1 MSAAQR
7 RIWHTY
13 RAANIV
19 VSAVNGIYT
28 AYAFIYLKHRL
39 QSAGGASQ
47 GVLDNLLVVIVGS
60 MIFEF
65 FAEPITGDWADTF
78 GRKRMVVGTYGSI
91 CLAFLAYWMISSEVV
106 SQLPAAREV
115 YVIIALSLLAEV
127 FYAVASALFNGALDA
142 WFVDELR
149 LVQGPQGAELLRFF
163 AAQRRWSGIFMVSSG
178 AASLWIASA
187 VFEQPP
193 GSATD
198 DGLTSVAALPWL
210 AAALITAGA
219 ALWAVFRL
227 TEHRVATKTHE
238 PSHRRI
244 LQRLKRTLAQRELRN
259 ALLVSSVIYTC
270 WICFMYLL
278 PVLLTEPSL
287 IQEAGFL
294 QAILKN
300 YYWYYLAMG
309 TSRFLG
315 PYLSGRI
322 SGGVQ
327 PIVQFRWWG
336 VLNCGALALA
346 GGALLLRGGDGAG
359 LNAVLVPSALV
370 LFWVSK
376 VAEEAF
382 KPVRSTYLN
391 YLIKDGEDR
400 AFVLSMATPFGA
412 ILILFGVGG
421 LAVAQY
427 FVSSLNEVAMSVPLL
442 FGILGVLG
450 SVTAIKLSW
459 PKRTNS

>member
-19 VSAVNGIYT
+19 LSVVNGIYG

-39 QSAGGASQ
+39 QSAGGVSE

-60 MIFEF
+60 MFFEF

-78 GRKRMVVGTYGSI
+78 GRKRMVIGTYWGL

-106 SQLPAAREV
+106 SQLPAASEV
-115 YVIIALSLLAEV
+115 RVIIALSLLAEV

-163 AAQRRWSGIFMVSSG
+163 TAQRRWSGIVMVSAG

-187 VFEQPP
+187 AFDRPP
-193 GSATD
+193 GAATN

-219 ALWAVFRL
+219 ALWALLRL
-227 TEHRVATKTHE
+227 TEHRVVTKTHE

-259 ALLVSSVIYTC
+259 ALLVSSVLYTC

-278 PVLLTEPSL
+278 PVLLTEPGL
-287 IQEAGFL
+287 VREAGFL

-315 PYLSGRI
+315 PYLSGRLAA
-322 SGGVQ
+322 GVQ

-346 GGALLLRGGDGAG
+346 GAALLLRGGDGAR
-359 LNAVLVPSALV
+359 LNVVLVPSALV

-382 KPVRSTYLN
+382 KPVRSMYLN
-391 YLIKDGEDR
+391 YLIKDGGDR

-421 LAVAQY
+421 LAVAQH
-427 FVSSLNEVAMSVPLL
+427 FVSSLDEVAMSVPLL
-442 FGILGVLG
+442 FGILGALG
-450 SVTAIKLSW
+450 SVMAVKLSW
-459 PKRTNS
+459 SKRPSS